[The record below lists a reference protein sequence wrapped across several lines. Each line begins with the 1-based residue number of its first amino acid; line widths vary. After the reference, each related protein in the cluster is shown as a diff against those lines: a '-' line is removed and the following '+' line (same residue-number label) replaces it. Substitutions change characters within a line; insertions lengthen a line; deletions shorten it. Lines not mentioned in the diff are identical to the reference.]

1 MQNIRNKTTKSK
13 KGKRVWMLP
22 HEMDAKF
29 TPEIAADMRRHKQND
44 DKLSKEEIRPHPQL
58 PQKEACE

>member
-1 MQNIRNKTTKSK
+1 
-13 KGKRVWMLP
+13 MLP